1 MRFFILLFSMTVATA
16 SLSAQDTSR
25 ITVNGEGVVKVI
37 PDRAKIRVR
46 VEKKGDSAK
55 VVKSQV
61 DESVSRVLEF
71 LKTKG
76 IDKNDYQTD
85 YLNLNKQ
92 TDYNTK
98 ETYYSAQQSISI
110 TLRDLADYGTIM
122 KGLMDS
128 GINRIDGVSLEDS
141 KLKIHQQEARQKAAK
156 NALQKAKDYAEALEM
171 KVGKPISIQEQSGS
185 RIPRPMLMK
194 TASAVG
200 FESDSSGESPL
211 AVGQIEV
218 KESVQVSFLLK

>member
-1 MRFFILLFSMTVATA
+1 
-16 SLSAQDTSR
+16 
-25 ITVNGEGVVKVI
+25 
-37 PDRAKIRVR
+37 
-46 VEKKGDSAK
+46 
-55 VVKSQV
+55 
-61 DESVSRVLEF
+61 
-71 LKTKG
+71 
-76 IDKNDYQTD
+76 
-85 YLNLNKQ
+85 
-92 TDYNTK
+92 
-98 ETYYSAQQSISI
+98 YYSAQQSISI